1 MREKRTNMK
10 KIKTLFILTVA
21 GLVLAGCQKKP
32 DKPVN
37 DNMDAFV
44 NDVVGTSGDSST
56 DSKGSTSE
64 TSQESVEENVNGN
77 AEYVRT
83 INDDKLKVNVK
94 VQAQVEIPDV
104 DKLSVVRVSQ
114 KEMDNDFLNKF
125 LSICEPDTVF
135 TSETIYTKEHC
146 QEELAKIESKLKEEQ
161 DEADKEESQKGEVSI
176 ETTEQ
181 IYLLNKDKE
190 KWQRNYDMA
199 SDKITKEA
207 VEKYA
212 VTPQLFNV
220 ADELSKDPD
229 SEFYQWERGLGTKE
243 AFYGTNSGLGGR
255 YVTVYMQNNDN
266 YGSLFRYRVSRSWE
280 IFVKAVVGDTGGI
293 QRRKKADLKDYCSGA
308 ENYPALPNEA
318 DAAISA
324 DEAKTQAQNLMDKL
338 ELTDFECKSAELCYE
353 IPDFRGY
360 DKGDG
365 YRMVYVMKYV
375 RTFNGVSVD
384 NEGGYMLLD
393 DDRDKK
399 IWDGEQI
406 NVYVNDDGIVGFDY
420 LSPLELGETV
430 TEASSLKSF
439 DEIKTIFESGVTSF
453 FNSGMENLETADGE
467 AVDYSEYIDDEDATY
482 TNITVNKVILR
493 YTRLSEKS
501 DFKNGL
507 MVPVWD
513 FIGDIEYGTITGQ
526 SGKDTNVVVFTINA
540 VDGSIVD
547 RASGY

>member
-56 DSKGSTSE
+56 DNKGSTSE
-64 TSQESVEENVNGN
+64 TSQKSVEENVNGN

-135 TSETIYTKEHC
+135 TLETIYTKERC
-146 QEELAKIESKLKEEQ
+146 EEELAKIESKLKEEQ